1 MDIFELDGLLER
13 HRFNQLLRHNG
24 GIPKRIPVKNYIK
37 DFINDTEQETEQ
49 DPEQEEV
56 EDV

>member
-13 HRFNQLLRHNG
+13 HQFNQLLRHNG

-37 DFINDTEQETEQ
+37 DFINDTEQE
-49 DPEQEEV
+49 PEQEEDND
-56 EDV
+56 EETTR